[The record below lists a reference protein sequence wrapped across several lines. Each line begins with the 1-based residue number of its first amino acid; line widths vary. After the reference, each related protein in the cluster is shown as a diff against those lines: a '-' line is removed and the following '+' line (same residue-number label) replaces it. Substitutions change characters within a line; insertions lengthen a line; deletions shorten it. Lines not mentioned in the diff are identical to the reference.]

1 MPNVLKTDSSKIHGP
16 DCNPQKQKKI
26 VFEGSILKIISG
38 ANTLCSVDL
47 SNFGVF
53 GSENGG
59 SVKRSY
65 YIPAGGS
72 YTLTVSNIS
81 QDQGEVS
88 MIVLFV
94 NYDNS
99 LPDYDRRI
107 QVEYKGN
114 YIPCGNM
121 LFLTGTTIQDIPWHG
136 WDMSSY
142 DVSVTSPQLEYGGL
156 FIYNPTIAEIEV
168 QILVMN

>member
-1 MPNVLKTDSSKIHGP
+1 MPNVLKTDSSLICGP

-26 VFEGSILKIISG
+26 IFEGSILKIISG
-38 ANTLCSVDL
+38 SSTLVSVDL
-47 SNFGVF
+47 SHFGIF

-65 YIPAGGS
+65 YIPSGGS
-72 YTLTVSNIS
+72 YTLTASNIA
-81 QDQGEVS
+81 QEQGEVS
-88 MIVLFV
+88 LIVVFV
-94 NYDNS
+94 NYDKIV
-99 LPDYDRRI
+99 PDYNRRI

-121 LFLTGTTIQDIPWHG
+121 LFLTGATKDDIPWHG
-136 WDMSSY
+136 WDMSPY
-142 DVSVTSPQLEYGGL
+142 DVSVTSPQIEYGGL